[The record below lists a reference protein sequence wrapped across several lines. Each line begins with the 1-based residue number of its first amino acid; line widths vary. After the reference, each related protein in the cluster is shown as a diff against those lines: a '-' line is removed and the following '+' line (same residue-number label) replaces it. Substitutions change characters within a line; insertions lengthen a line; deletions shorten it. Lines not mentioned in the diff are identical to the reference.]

1 MRSAQAALDSNLDTV
16 DLVISDIGLPGES
29 GLELMRRIRVSRQ
42 LAGVALSGY
51 GTEADI
57 RASEEAGFS
66 AHLTKPVTFDRL
78 LATIRRVSA

>member
-1 MRSAQAALDSNLDTV
+1 M
-16 DLVISDIGLPGES
+16 ISDIGLPGVS
-29 GLELMRRIRVSRQ
+29 GLDLMRRIRLTRP
-42 LAGVALSGY
+42 LTGVALSGY

-66 AHLTKPVTFDRL
+66 AHLTKPVPWDRL